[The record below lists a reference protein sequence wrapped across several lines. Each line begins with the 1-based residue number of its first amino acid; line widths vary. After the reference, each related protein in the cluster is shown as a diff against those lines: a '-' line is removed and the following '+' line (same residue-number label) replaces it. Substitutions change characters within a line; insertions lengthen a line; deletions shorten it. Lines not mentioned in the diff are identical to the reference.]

1 MIERKQINVNVKNQM
16 NANRLLEVVEFEMIQ
31 TI

>member
-31 TI
+31 TT